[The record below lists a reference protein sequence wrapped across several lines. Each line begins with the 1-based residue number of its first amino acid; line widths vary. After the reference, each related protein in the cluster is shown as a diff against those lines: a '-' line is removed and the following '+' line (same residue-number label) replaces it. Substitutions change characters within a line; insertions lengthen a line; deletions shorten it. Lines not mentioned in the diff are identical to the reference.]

1 MAFRTDLK
9 TMSSDVP
16 VTLHSF
22 QESLH
27 WQVFQSVMLLASSL
41 VVQRSAM
48 EEAFHRFIIHYNR
61 SVGETRE
68 DGRHNL
74 GPNGSQTSNLISK
87 KITLKD
93 M

>member
-1 MAFRTDLK
+1 MMMSIYIYTHLK

-16 VTLHSF
+16 VTLHL
-22 QESLH
+22 QKSLH

-74 GPNGSQTSNLISK
+74 GFQWVPNLEPFISK
-87 KITLKD
+87 K
-93 M
+93 